1 MDISQPRW
9 KVPEYSRKEIN
20 EAGMIIRNK
29 SASTAQQSEAL
40 KIIDNWRSAHAYPL
54 HTFYMNLR
62 RKASSRGDILVAER
76 LKRMES
82 IVGKLQR
89 EEGMQLYRM
98 QDLGGCRIVLPTLN
112 DVYLYSEK
120 FQKSRIRHELKKIN
134 DYIENPKKS
143 GYRSL
148 HLVYRFRTDTIEK
161 DIYNQYPML
170 IELQFR
176 THLQHIWATA
186 LETIGLFTNQALKA
200 GQGNGQI
207 LRFFVL
213 VSSLFAIREG
223 CAVAP
228 DTINDEAELISEIEL
243 LNEQYHILDMLKAIR
258 TVIDHDINIT
268 PDKKGYYILQLNYE
282 THTLKRW
289 FFKPSQLENANTLYD
304 FLESKKGSAPLDIV
318 LVRASSY
325 TTVKEAYP
333 NYFMDIGEFIS
344 IITKYL
350 K

>member
-1 MDISQPRW
+1 
-9 KVPEYSRKEIN
+9 
-20 EAGMIIRNK
+20 
-29 SASTAQQSEAL
+29 
-40 KIIDNWRSAHAYPL
+40 
-54 HTFYMNLR
+54 MNLR

-98 QDLGGCRIVLPTLN
+98 QDLGGCRMVLPTLN
-112 DVYLYSEK
+112 DVYLFSEK
-120 FQKSRIRHELKKIN
+120 FQKSRIRHELKKLN
-134 DYIENPKKS
+134 DYIKTPKKS

-213 VSSLFAIREG
+213 ASSLFAIREG
-223 CAVAP
+223 CDVAP

-344 IITKYL
+344 IITEYL